1 MFTAL
6 LEDVCAAVD
15 ALADVEAFPA
25 ACALGDGDVVDD
37 VHPAVHATRIIK
49 PHKAA
54 MRYVRG
60 VFMLN
65 SDLRGFRG
73 AHSTKVICFA
83 TGKMERRYVEAGRAD
98 WGSSAD
104 MCFVRRAERFIKARV
119 AQRMREC
126 RGH

>member
-15 ALADVEAFPA
+15 ALVEVDAFPA
-25 ACALGDGDVVDD
+25 ACGLDDGDVVDD

-49 PHKAA
+49 PHNAA

-65 SDLRGFRG
+65 SDLRGFRS
-73 AHSTKVICFA
+73 AHSIKVICFA
-83 TGKMERRYVEAGRAD
+83 AGERGDDEKRDDEKGIGRSRGAVERIVLRA
-98 WGSSAD
+98 
-104 MCFVRRAERFIKARV
+104 VR
-119 AQRMREC
+119 
-126 RGH
+126 